1 MHGGAV
7 AVGRAGQGQVHQG
20 VQDRR
25 GLWPGP
31 LAAAPPPPPPATR
44 GADATGAAPA
54 GSVGEGL
61 PALHP
66 AAQQVSVSA
75 RTRVNWPRPSNS
87 AMHYIYPAHLYP
99 PRRPA
104 HRRTAFQ
111 LTSAAVCLKVA
122 VCKPLM
128 MTRGSAFA
136 GVLRPTLRRW
146 NLVRAWQSTC
156 LGLAR
161 LAAQRS
167 RLTHEPQKFR
177 CDVVICG
184 YSKVMEKGDLLPQRC
199 CGRRGVLC
207 SRCIARPLLCPG
219 ARCVRRYL
227 LFCCP
232 LSCRPRCLARLAKVL
247 DAPRAPR
254 TRRANSITPRKE
266 TRGGLGEA

>member
-1 MHGGAV
+1 M
-7 AVGRAGQGQVHQG
+7 
-20 VQDRR
+20 
-25 GLWPGP
+25 
-31 LAAAPPPPPPATR
+31 
-44 GADATGAAPA
+44 
-54 GSVGEGL
+54 
-61 PALHP
+61 
-66 AAQQVSVSA
+66 SVSA

-184 YSKVMEKGDLLPQRC
+184 YSKVMEKGDPPSPALLWPPRRPVLSLHRATAPLPWGALRPPLLTVLLPPLMPAALPREARESP
-199 CGRRGVLC
+199 RRP
-207 SRCIARPLLCPG
+207 ARPQDAAGQFNHPEKG
-219 ARCVRRYL
+219 DSGRVRG
-227 LFCCP
+227 
-232 LSCRPRCLARLAKVL
+232 SV
-247 DAPRAPR
+247 
-254 TRRANSITPRKE
+254 
-266 TRGGLGEA
+266 GEKPSVY